1 MPPCHS
7 RAGWYTNIKG
17 MMKATM
23 ASLTET
29 KPVRMGSDS
38 AMEAPAKAVTHT
50 GGVITERMA

>member
-1 MPPCHS
+1 M
-7 RAGWYTNIKG
+7 KG

-38 AMEAPAKAVTHT
+38 AMDAPAKAVTHT
-50 GGVITERMA
+50 GGVMTERMA